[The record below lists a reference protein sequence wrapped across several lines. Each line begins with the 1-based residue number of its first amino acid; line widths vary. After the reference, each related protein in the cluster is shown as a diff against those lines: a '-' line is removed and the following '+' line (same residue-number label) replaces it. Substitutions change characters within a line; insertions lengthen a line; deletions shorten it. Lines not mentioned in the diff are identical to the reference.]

1 MSTKN
6 VNGNEDYRELTACQR
21 LLDYYEEAYKQIS
34 EAHRWAGVADDV
46 DLEVGTIDLLLG
58 NDIELLKERIAIL
71 EKRLYD
77 LQ

>member
-34 EAHRWAGVADDV
+34 EAHRWAGVTAV
-46 DLEVGTIDLLLG
+46 DLEVGTIDIQLG
-58 NDIELLKERIAIL
+58 NDIESLRERIAIL

-77 LQ
+77 L

>member
-34 EAHRWAGVADDV
+34 EAHRWASVTSADLAV
-46 DLEVGTIDLLLG
+46 GSVGIYLE
-58 NDIELLKERIAIL
+58 NDIESLKERIAIL
-71 EKRLYD
+71 ERRLYN
-77 LQ
+77 LE

>member
-21 LLDYYEEAYKQIS
+21 LLDYYEDAYKQIS
-34 EAHRWAGVADDV
+34 EAHRWAGVTDV
-46 DLEVGTIDLLLG
+46 DLEVGTIDSLLG

-71 EKRLYD
+71 EKRLYN
-77 LQ
+77 L

>member
-34 EAHRWAGVADDV
+34 EAHRWAAVTAADLSVGSIGVH
-46 DLEVGTIDLLLG
+46 LE
-58 NDIELLKERIAIL
+58 NDIESLKERIAIL
-71 EKRLYD
+71 ERRLYN
-77 LQ
+77 LE

>member
-34 EAHRWAGVADDV
+34 EAHWWAGVISV
-46 DLEVGTIDLLLG
+46 DLEVGTIDFQLE
-58 NDIELLKERIAIL
+58 NDIELLRKRIAVL
-71 EKRLYD
+71 EKRLYN
-77 LQ
+77 L

>member
-34 EAHRWAGVADDV
+34 EAHRWAGVTAV
-46 DLEVGTIDLLLG
+46 DLEVGAIDIQLR
-58 NDIELLKERIAIL
+58 NDIESLKERIAIL

-77 LQ
+77 L